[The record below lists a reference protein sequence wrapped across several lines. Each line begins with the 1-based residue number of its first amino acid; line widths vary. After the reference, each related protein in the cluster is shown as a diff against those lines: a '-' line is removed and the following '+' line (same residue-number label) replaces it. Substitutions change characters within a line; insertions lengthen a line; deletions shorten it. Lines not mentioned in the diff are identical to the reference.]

1 MMKKTN
7 KKADDDGGF
16 KNLLNPLDKTKEV
29 WYNKY
34 IKDRKEVVT
43 MKEFEVRFTF
53 TNGIYAETAEEAKER
68 FEDILC
74 QEICRYINWQ
84 DFDCEVEEVR
94 GEVI

>member
-1 MMKKTN
+1 
-7 KKADDDGGF
+7 
-16 KNLLNPLDKTKEV
+16 
-29 WYNKY
+29 
-34 IKDRKEVVT
+34 

-84 DFDCEVEEVR
+84 DFDCEVYEVR
-94 GEVI
+94 GEV